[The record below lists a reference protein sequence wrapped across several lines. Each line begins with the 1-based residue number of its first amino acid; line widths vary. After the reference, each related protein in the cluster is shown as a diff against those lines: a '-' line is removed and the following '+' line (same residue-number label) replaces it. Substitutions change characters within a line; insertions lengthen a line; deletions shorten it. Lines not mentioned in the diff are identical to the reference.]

1 MESLKISAAIS
12 GRSKEARTFKDKW
25 VQKKQELIDKAIAW
39 EGDKS
44 NNPDKIIYH
53 DLWQSPDGIY
63 KVSLGKYGKEFY
75 QSDIKWKDGHKGN
88 NPNDMKPCILKN
100 DELLGFDGSFDYIFH
115 CFQEIYKVS
124 EKALQ
129 VLGGLLFRNAYMLD
143 HDDSLNYN
151 PPKDAIR
158 FIEQDFSEYN
168 GIPIETF
175 IHYLEALAL
184 NEDVKY
190 FTIGYD
196 LRKSGAGRLNNML
209 TYAHLISVLL
219 DHASLAKL
227 CSSFSRPPVGVAPI
241 SIKNAKETFP
251 DLGL

>member
-1 MESLKISAAIS
+1 MKSLQISAAIS
-12 GRSKEARTFKDKW
+12 GRNKEARAFKDKW

-39 EGDKS
+39 KGDKS
-44 NNPDKIIYH
+44 NNPNKIIYH

-75 QSDIKWKDGHKGN
+75 RSDIKWKDGHKDN
-88 NPNDMKPCILKN
+88 NPNDMKPSIFKK
-100 DELLGFDGSFDYIFH
+100 DELLNFDGSFDYIFH
-115 CFQEIYKVS
+115 CFQEIYKAS

-129 VLGGLLFRNAYMLD
+129 VLGCLLFRNAYMLD
-143 HDDSLNYN
+143 HDASLNYN
-151 PPKDAIR
+151 PPRDAVR
-158 FIEQDFSEYN
+158 LIEQDFPLYN
-168 GIPIETF
+168 GIPIEVF
-175 IHYLEALAL
+175 LHYLEALAI

-196 LRKSGAGRLNNML
+196 IRKDGAGRLNNML

-219 DHASLAKL
+219 GHASLAKL
-227 CSSFSRPPVGVAPI
+227 CSNFSRPPVGVAPI
-241 SIKNAKETFP
+241 SINEAKKTFP